1 MEIEEISKLKAEQ
14 KAMRAQVDRLETDI
28 LRLEDQKKSVTA
40 GKKARILEDGLSR
53 DVLERLNDLE
63 SKDPDIAEL
72 KAEQEKLKAKK
83 QALRRELEFR
93 IATEIA
99 KILE

>member
-14 KAMRAQVDRLETDI
+14 KALRSQATRLETDI

-40 GKKARILEDGLSR
+40 GKKALILEDGLSR

-63 SKDPDIAEL
+63 SKDPDILEL
-72 KAEQEKLKAKK
+72 KTEIENLKAKK
-83 QALRRELEFR
+83 QACAEREFK

>member
-14 KAMRAQVDRLETDI
+14 KALRSQANRLETDI

-72 KAEQEKLKAKK
+72 KAEIEKLKAKK
-83 QALRRELEFR
+83 QACAEREFK